1 MDNEKLNKLKEYNSK
16 SRNKVMALANWIN
29 LNVKPFKVIN
39 ALECIYDYAKGNFRT
54 MDDII
59 SHLTAKR
66 KVYGRTQ
73 VYADN
78 ITPKM
83 DIVTNGDGQLIL
95 KGYENADPL
104 PLKGQKMDKN
114 PSIYRKS
121 DNQVKKT
128 YQKTEEKLY
137 DIGQEIRNMY
147 PNASKV
153 FISLAIVAVRKY
165 AKEKK
170 INTNNVIKGLKSGRL
185 FLDDDMFIIRQR
197 NNEGKV
203 FIIDEQTAQLIAEE
217 LQMSEYKFYN
227 AIKSF
232 LHDLLVDPVYAKPSS
247 ILTAYGYTR
256 GKLLQYLLR
265 YNIVE
270 KDEKII
276 DTDENGN
283 PKAATMKVK
292 FKVPKKNFD
301 RKLKRLYIRLFERN
315 VPQTE
320 VVSEDGEASG
330 ATGSDAS
337 GQYSQPVFGMQR
349 RDIYN
354 VKEATTTST
363 VGDYQYDVPF
373 PSDDETMKRH
383 NGVGGSVSVNKV

>member
-16 SRNKVMALANWIN
+16 SHNKVMALANWIN

-59 SHLTAKR
+59 SHLTAKK

-114 PSIYRKS
+114 PNIYRKS

-256 GKLLQYLLR
+256 GKLIQYLLR
-265 YNIVE
+265 YNI
-270 KDEKII
+270 D
-276 DTDENGN
+276 
-283 PKAATMKVK
+283 
-292 FKVPKKNFD
+292 
-301 RKLKRLYIRLFERN
+301 IR
-315 VPQTE
+315 
-320 VVSEDGEASG
+320 
-330 ATGSDAS
+330 
-337 GQYSQPVFGMQR
+337 
-349 RDIYN
+349 I
-354 VKEATTTST
+354 
-363 VGDYQYDVPF
+363 
-373 PSDDETMKRH
+373 
-383 NGVGGSVSVNKV
+383 

>member
-1 MDNEKLNKLKEYNSK
+1 MDKEKSDKLKEYNAK

-29 LNVKPFKVIN
+29 LKLKPFKVVN
-39 ALECIYDYAKGNFRT
+39 ALECIYDYAKGNFRM

-59 SHLTAKR
+59 EHLTAKR

-78 ITPKM
+78 TPSKM
-83 DIVTNGDGQLIL
+83 DIVKGNNGELTL
-95 KGYENADPL
+95 VGYENADPL
-104 PLKGQKMDKN
+104 PLKGQKVEKN
-114 PSIYRKS
+114 PNIFRKS
-121 DNQVKKT
+121 DNQVKKS

-137 DIGQEIRNMY
+137 DIGKEIRNMY
-147 PNASKV
+147 PDASKT

-170 INTNNVIKGLKSGRL
+170 INTNNVIKGMKNGRL
-185 FLDDDMFIIRQR
+185 VLDDDMFVIRPV

-203 FIIDEQTAQLIAEE
+203 FIIDEEVARLIAEE
-217 LQMSEYKFYN
+217 LQMTEYKFYN
-227 AIKSF
+227 AIKAF

-270 KDEKII
+270 KEEKII
-276 DTDENGN
+276 DTDENGE
-283 PKAATMKVK
+283 PREATMKVK
-292 FKVPKKNFD
+292 FKVPKKNFE

-315 VPQTE
+315 IPQTE
-320 VVSEDGEASG
+320 VVTEEGETGG

-337 GQYSQPVFGMQR
+337 GQYSQPVFGVQR
-349 RDIYN
+349 REIYN

-373 PSDDETMKRH
+373 PCDDETMKRH